1 MTRAVDVATDRV
13 RVPLARSA
21 VADIVRA
28 VLRAERVP
36 HALVSVTFVSDQ
48 RIAALNRTH
57 LGRSGAT
64 DVIAFGFAQRR
75 AADPVIGDI
84 YIAPGVARINAA
96 SHDVPMREEIARL
109 VVHGVLHVLGFDHP
123 EGPQRT
129 ASAMWR
135 RQEQL
140 LRRVRA
146 AHDRKP
152 RKRTAKA
159 A

>member
-48 RIAALNRTH
+48 RIAALNRAH
-57 LGRSGAT
+57 LRRSGAT

-75 AADPVIGDI
+75 AADPVIGDV
-84 YIAPGVARINAA
+84 YIAPGVARNNAA
-96 SHDVPMREEIARL
+96 AHGVSMREEIARL

-123 EGPQRT
+123 DGPERT

-140 LRRVRA
+140 LRRFATTR
-146 AHDRKP
+146 DRKP
-152 RKRTAKA
+152 RKRPARA

>member
-1 MTRAVDVATDRV
+1 MTRAVDVATDGV
-13 RVPLARSA
+13 RIPMARSG
-21 VADIVRA
+21 VADIVRG

-36 HALVSVTFVSDQ
+36 HALVSVTFVSAR
-48 RIAALNRTH
+48 RIAALNRAH
-57 LGRSGAT
+57 LGRRGAT

-75 AADPVIGDI
+75 EADPVIGDI
-84 YIAPGVARINAA
+84 YIAPGVARTNAA
-96 SHDVPMREEIARL
+96 AHGVSAREEVTRL

-123 EGPQRT
+123 EGAERT

-140 LRRVRA
+140 LRRFGATRE
-146 AHDRKP
+146 RRP
-152 RKRTAKA
+152 RKRPARA